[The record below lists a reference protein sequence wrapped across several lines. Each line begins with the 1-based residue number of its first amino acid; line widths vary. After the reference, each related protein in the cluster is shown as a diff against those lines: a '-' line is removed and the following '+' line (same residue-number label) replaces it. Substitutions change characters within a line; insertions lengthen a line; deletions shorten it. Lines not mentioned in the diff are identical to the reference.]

1 MVQRFA
7 DRAAAGQALAGRLA
21 GVVPPLELV
30 LALPRGGVA
39 VAAPIARALH
49 LPLDLLL
56 VRKITSPVFPE
67 LAVAAVAEGPP
78 PCLEFDEPGMACT
91 GMTREAIQAQVPA
104 ELAELARRRECY
116 LGGQAA
122 RNVHGRSVVLVD
134 DGIATG
140 ATVRAALRSLRVR
153 RPAHVV
159 LAVPVAPRE
168 TLERLRVEVD
178 EIVCLAT
185 PEPFSAVGAY
195 YRHFDQLDD
204 EAVVACLRQAGDAA

>member
-1 MVQRFA
+1 MLQRFA
-7 DRAAAGQALAGRLA
+7 DRAAAGRELAERLA
-21 GVVPPLELV
+21 GVEPPLELV

-39 VAAPIARALH
+39 VAAPIAQALH

-56 VRKITSPVFPE
+56 VRKITSPLFPE
-67 LAVAAVAEGPP
+67 LAVAAIAEGPP
-78 PCLEFDEPGMACT
+78 PCLELDEQGMACT
-91 GMTREAIQAQVPA
+91 GMTHEAIQAQVPQA
-104 ELAELARRRECY
+104 LAELARRRALY

-122 RNVHGRSVVLVD
+122 QNVHGRSVVVVD

-140 ATVRAALRSLRVR
+140 ATMRAALRSLRVR
-153 RPAHVV
+153 RPAQVV

-178 EIVCLAT
+178 QVVCLDT
-185 PEPFSAVGAY
+185 PEPFTAVGAH

-204 EAVVACLRQAGDAA
+204 RDVMACLRQP

>member
-1 MVQRFA
+1 MGQRFA
-7 DRAAAGQALAGRLA
+7 DRAAAGEALAGRLT
-21 GVVPPLELV
+21 GIVPPLELV

-56 VRKITSPVFPE
+56 VRKITSPHFPE
-67 LAVAAVAEGPP
+67 LAVAALAEGPP
-78 PCLEFDEPGMACT
+78 PCLEFDEQGMACT
-91 GMTREAIQAQVPA
+91 GMTREAIEARVPA
-104 ELAELARRRECY
+104 ELAELARRRERY

-122 RNVHGRSVVLVD
+122 RNVHGRSVVVVD

-140 ATVRAALRSLRVR
+140 ATMRAALRSLRVR

-159 LAVPVAPRE
+159 LAVPVAPSE
-168 TLERLRVEVD
+168 TLERLRLEVD

-185 PEPFSAVGAY
+185 PEPFSAVGAA
-195 YRHFDQLDD
+195 YRNFDQLDD
-204 EAVVACLRQAGDAA
+204 DAVVACLRQGSAQA